1 MDFEMMVEMYNISKF
16 YIPQDD
22 HYDLAKDV
30 VRYLT
35 DMGHSVN
42 EIDRAF
48 REFPEITKAL
58 DEYDVYT
65 QETEDVM
72 DMNVEEYVA
81 YEKEEYADEKF
92 GGDYYEYLDDG
103 E

>member
-1 MDFEMMVEMYNISKF
+1 MMVEMYNISKF

-35 DMGHSVN
+35 DIGHSTQ

-48 REFPEITKAL
+48 GEFPEVMKAL
-58 DEYDVYT
+58 DEYSMYD

-72 DMNVEEYVA
+72 DMDP
-81 YEKEEYADEKF
+81 EEYAAMEQDEYLDEKF

>member
-1 MDFEMMVEMYNISKF
+1 MDFEMMVEMYVIAKF

-35 DMGHSVN
+35 DMGHDDV
-42 EIDRAF
+42 EISRAF
-48 REFPEITKAL
+48 GEFDEVIKAL
-58 DEYDVYT
+58 DEYSVYT

-72 DMNVEEYVA
+72 DMDVEEYVDM
-81 YEKEEYADEKF
+81 EKREYVDEKF

>member
-1 MDFEMMVEMYNISKF
+1 MDFEMMVEMYTISKF

-35 DMGHSVN
+35 DMGHSAQ

-48 REFPEITKAL
+48 GDFPEVMKAL
-58 DEYDVYT
+58 DEYSMYS

-72 DMNVEEYVA
+72 DMDAEEYVA
-81 YEKEEYADEKF
+81 MEKEEYAEEKF
-92 GGDYYEYLDDG
+92 GGDYYEYID
-103 E
+103 EE

>member
-1 MDFEMMVEMYNISKF
+1 MMVEMYTISKF

-35 DMGHSVN
+35 DMGHGNV
-42 EIDRAF
+42 EIERAF
-48 REFPEITKAL
+48 GEFPEVMKAL
-58 DEYDVYT
+58 DEYSVYT

-72 DMNVEEYVA
+72 DMDVEEYVA
-81 YEKEEYADEKF
+81 MEKEEYEEEKF
-92 GGDYYEYLDDG
+92 GGDYYEYLD
-103 E
+103 EE

>member
-35 DMGHSVN
+35 DMGHSSQ

-48 REFPEITKAL
+48 GDFPEVMRAL
-58 DEYDVYT
+58 DEYNVYT

-72 DMNVEEYVA
+72 DMDVEEYVEMEKSE
-81 YEKEEYADEKF
+81 YEEEKF
-92 GGDYYEYLDDG
+92 GGDYYEYLD
-103 E
+103 EE

>member
-1 MDFEMMVEMYNISKF
+1 MDFEMMVEMYVISKF

-35 DMGHSVN
+35 DMGHSVSD
-42 EIDRAF
+42 IDRAF
-48 REFPEITKAL
+48 SEFPEVMRAL
-58 DEYDVYT
+58 DEYSVYT

-72 DMNVEEYVA
+72 DMDPEQYAAMEQEEYL
-81 YEKEEYADEKF
+81 DEKF
-92 GGDYYEYLDDG
+92 GGDYYEYID
-103 E
+103 EE

>member
-1 MDFEMMVEMYNISKF
+1 
-16 YIPQDD
+16 
-22 HYDLAKDV
+22 
-30 VRYLT
+30 
-35 DMGHSVN
+35 MGHSTQ

-48 REFPEITKAL
+48 GEFPEIMKAL
-58 DEYDVYT
+58 DEFSVYS

-72 DMNVEEYVA
+72 DMDP
-81 YEKEEYADEKF
+81 EEYAAMEQEEYLDEKF

>member
-1 MDFEMMVEMYNISKF
+1 MDFDMMVEMYNISKF

-35 DMGHSVN
+35 DMGHSTQ

-48 REFPEITKAL
+48 GEYPEVMKAL
-58 DEYDVYT
+58 DEYSVYT

-72 DMNVEEYVA
+72 DMDVEEYVDM
-81 YEKEEYADEKF
+81 EKQEYLDEKF
-92 GGDYYEYLDDG
+92 GGDYYEYLD
-103 E
+103 EE

>member
-1 MDFEMMVEMYNISKF
+1 MDFDMMVEMYVISKF

-35 DMGHSVN
+35 DMGHSSQ

-48 REFPEITKAL
+48 GDFPEVMKAL
-58 DEYDVYT
+58 DEFDMYS

-72 DMNVEEYVA
+72 DMDP
-81 YEKEEYADEKF
+81 EEYAAMEQEDYLEEKF
-92 GGDYYEYLDDG
+92 GGDYYEYLD
-103 E
+103 EE

>member
-1 MDFEMMVEMYNISKF
+1 MDFEMMVEMYNIAKF

-35 DMGHSVN
+35 DMGHSAQ

-48 REFPEITKAL
+48 SDFPEVMKAL
-58 DEYDVYT
+58 DEYSMYT

-72 DMNVEEYVA
+72 DMDAEEYVEM
-81 YEKEEYADEKF
+81 EKEEYIEEKF
-92 GGDYYEYLDDG
+92 GGDYYEYLD
-103 E
+103 EK

>member
-35 DMGHSVN
+35 DMGHSTS

-48 REFPEITKAL
+48 TEFPEVLKAL
-58 DEYDVYT
+58 DEYSMYT

-72 DMNVEEYVA
+72 DMDP
-81 YEKEEYADEKF
+81 EEYAAKEQEDYLEEKF
-92 GGDYYEYLDDG
+92 GGDYYEYLD
-103 E
+103 EE

>member
-1 MDFEMMVEMYNISKF
+1 MDFEMMVEMYVISKF

-30 VRYLT
+30 IRYLT
-35 DMGHSVN
+35 DMGHTEE
-42 EIDRAF
+42 EIIRAF
-48 REFPEITKAL
+48 RDFPEVMKAL
-58 DEYDVYT
+58 DEYAMYT

-72 DMNVEEYVA
+72 DMDVEEYVA
-81 YEKEEYADEKF
+81 MEEEDDDEQF
-92 GGDYYEYLDDG
+92 GGDYYEYVDDA

>member
-1 MDFEMMVEMYNISKF
+1 MDFDMMVEMYNISKF

-35 DMGHSVN
+35 DMGHSSQ

-48 REFPEITKAL
+48 GEFPEVMKAL
-58 DEYDVYT
+58 DEYSMYGQEIEDDM
-65 QETEDVM
+65 ETE
-72 DMNVEEYVA
+72 E
-81 YEKEEYADEKF
+81 DEKF
-92 GGDYYEYLDDG
+92 GGDYYEYLDDD

>member
-1 MDFEMMVEMYNISKF
+1 MDFDMMVEMYVISKF

-35 DMGHSVN
+35 DMGHSAQ

-48 REFPEITKAL
+48 GEFPEVMKAL
-58 DEYDVYT
+58 DEYSEYS

-72 DMNVEEYVA
+72 DMDP
-81 YEKEEYADEKF
+81 EEYAAMEQEDYLEEKF

>member
-35 DMGHSVN
+35 DMGHSVSD
-42 EIDRAF
+42 IDRAF
-48 REFPEITKAL
+48 REFPEVMKAL
-58 DEYDVYT
+58 DEYSMYT
-65 QETEDVM
+65 QETEYVM
-72 DMNVEEYVA
+72 DMDVEEYVDM
-81 YEKEEYADEKF
+81 EKEEYLDEKF
-92 GGDYYEYLDDG
+92 GGDYYEYID
-103 E
+103 EE

>member
-1 MDFEMMVEMYNISKF
+1 MDFDMMVEMYVISKF

-35 DMGHSVN
+35 DMGHSAQ

-48 REFPEITKAL
+48 GEFPEVMKAL
-58 DEYDVYT
+58 DEYSEYS

-72 DMNVEEYVA
+72 DMDP
-81 YEKEEYADEKF
+81 EEYAAMEQEDYLEEKF
-92 GGDYYEYLDDG
+92 GGDYYEYLD
-103 E
+103 EE

>member
-1 MDFEMMVEMYNISKF
+1 MDFEMMVEMYVISKF

-35 DMGHSVN
+35 DMGHSVM
-42 EIDRAF
+42 EIERAF
-48 REFPEITKAL
+48 GEFDEVMRAI
-58 DEYDVYT
+58 DEYSVYT

-72 DMNVEEYVA
+72 DMDVEEYVA
-81 YEKEEYADEKF
+81 MEKEEYLDEKF
-92 GGDYYEYLDDG
+92 GGDYYENLDKA

>member
-1 MDFEMMVEMYNISKF
+1 MDFDMMVEMYNISKF
-16 YIPQDD
+16 YIPQED

-35 DMGHSVN
+35 DMGHSSQ

-48 REFPEITKAL
+48 GEFPEVMKAL
-58 DEYDVYT
+58 DEYSMYGQEIEDDM
-65 QETEDVM
+65 ETE
-72 DMNVEEYVA
+72 E
-81 YEKEEYADEKF
+81 DEKF
-92 GGDYYEYLDDG
+92 GGDYYEYLDDD

>member
-35 DMGHSVN
+35 DMGHSVSD
-42 EIDRAF
+42 IDRAF
-48 REFPEITKAL
+48 REFPEVMKAL
-58 DEYDVYT
+58 DEFSMYT

-72 DMNVEEYVA
+72 DMDPEQYAAMEQEEYL
-81 YEKEEYADEKF
+81 DEKF
-92 GGDYYEYLDDG
+92 GGDYYEYLD
-103 E
+103 EE

>member
-22 HYDLAKDV
+22 HYDLAKDT

-35 DMGHSVN
+35 DMGHTVS
-42 EIDRAF
+42 EIEVAF
-48 REFPEITKAL
+48 SEFPEVMKAL
-58 DEYDVYT
+58 DEYSVYT

-72 DMNVEEYVA
+72 DMDP
-81 YEKEEYADEKF
+81 EEYAAKEQEDYLEQKF
-92 GGDYYEYLDDG
+92 GGDYYEYID
-103 E
+103 EE

>member
-1 MDFEMMVEMYNISKF
+1 MDFDMMVEMYVISKF
-16 YIPQDD
+16 YIPMDD
-22 HYDLAKDV
+22 QYDLAKDV

-35 DMGHSVN
+35 DMGHSTRDI
-42 EIDRAF
+42 ERAF
-48 REFPEITKAL
+48 GDFSEVMKAL
-58 DEYDVYT
+58 DEFDMYT

-72 DMNVEEYVA
+72 DMDPM
-81 YEKEEYADEKF
+81 EYAAKEQEDYLDEKF

>member
-1 MDFEMMVEMYNISKF
+1 MMVEMYNISKF

-35 DMGHSVN
+35 DMGHSTQ

-48 REFPEITKAL
+48 GEFPEVMKAL
-58 DEYDVYT
+58 DEFDMYS

-72 DMNVEEYVA
+72 DMDPQEYAAMEQEEYL
-81 YEKEEYADEKF
+81 DERF
-92 GGDYYEYLDDG
+92 GGDYYEYLDDS

>member
-1 MDFEMMVEMYNISKF
+1 MDFDMMVEMYAISKF

-35 DMGHSVN
+35 DMGHRAQD
-42 EIDRAF
+42 IDRAF
-48 REFPEITKAL
+48 GEFTEVMKAL
-58 DEYDVYT
+58 DEYSVYT

-72 DMNVEEYVA
+72 DMDP
-81 YEKEEYADEKF
+81 EEYAAMEQE
-92 GGDYYEYLDDG
+92 EYLDDN

>member
-1 MDFEMMVEMYNISKF
+1 MDFDMMVEMYAISKF

-35 DMGHSVN
+35 DMGHSAQD
-42 EIDRAF
+42 IDRAF
-48 REFPEITKAL
+48 GEFTEVMKAL
-58 DEYDVYT
+58 DEYSVYT

-72 DMNVEEYVA
+72 DMDP
-81 YEKEEYADEKF
+81 EEYAAMEQE
-92 GGDYYEYLDDG
+92 EYLDDN

>member
-1 MDFEMMVEMYNISKF
+1 MDFEMMVEMYVISKF

-30 VRYLT
+30 IRYLT
-35 DMGHSVN
+35 DMGHTEE
-42 EIDRAF
+42 EIIRAF
-48 REFPEITKAL
+48 RDFPEVMKAL
-58 DEYDVYT
+58 DEYAMYT

-72 DMNVEEYVA
+72 DMDVEEYVA
-81 YEKEEYADEKF
+81 MEKEEYADEQF
-92 GGDYYEYLDDG
+92 GGDYYEYVDDA

>member
-1 MDFEMMVEMYNISKF
+1 MDFEMMVEMYVISKF

-35 DMGHSVN
+35 DMGHTEE
-42 EIDRAF
+42 EIIRAF
-48 REFPEITKAL
+48 RDFPEVMKAL
-58 DEYDVYT
+58 DEYAIYT

-72 DMNVEEYVA
+72 DMDPMEYAEMEQEEYI
-81 YEKEEYADEKF
+81 DEKF
-92 GGDYYEYLDDG
+92 GGDYYEYID
-103 E
+103 EE

>member
-1 MDFEMMVEMYNISKF
+1 MDFDMMVEMYIISKF

-22 HYDLAKDV
+22 HYDLAKDT

-35 DMGHSVN
+35 DMGHTVQ

-48 REFPEITKAL
+48 GDFPEMVKAL
-58 DEYDVYT
+58 DEYDMYT

-72 DMNVEEYVA
+72 DMDP
-81 YEKEEYADEKF
+81 EEYAAMEQSEYLDEKF

>member
-1 MDFEMMVEMYNISKF
+1 MAFDMMVEMYVISKF

-35 DMGHSVN
+35 DMGHSSQ

-48 REFPEITKAL
+48 NEFPEVMKAL
-58 DEYDVYT
+58 DEFDMYS

-72 DMNVEEYVA
+72 DMDPDEYAAMEQEEYL
-81 YEKEEYADEKF
+81 DEKF
-92 GGDYYEYLDDG
+92 GGDYYQYLDDG

>member
-35 DMGHSVN
+35 DMGHSSQ

-48 REFPEITKAL
+48 GDFPEVMRAL
-58 DEYDVYT
+58 DEYNVYT

-72 DMNVEEYVA
+72 DMDVEEYVEMEKSE
-81 YEKEEYADEKF
+81 YEAEKF
-92 GGDYYEYLDDG
+92 GGDYYEYLD
-103 E
+103 EE